1 MKSFIQKI
9 GGTSTLDSFRE
20 ILIGNNYSC
29 FAAFSYITDS
39 GVALIESS
47 LSEVLS
53 ERENNR
59 WLISFDYGRS
69 QPSAIRRLAGLG
81 NNQIR
86 VHDGISVVEAEGF
99 RPRISFHMKTAVTL
113 SPAGTPCKQL
123 VGSGNLSASG
133 LTCGIEAGCI
143 LDYTLTDVDGVAE
156 LIDTLEELWRQAT
169 PVEELIDLY
178 EENYSRFSQPILR
191 PQQGDA
197 LDNEP
202 SIFWIDVGYV
212 TRNRGPDRPGNQF
225 DLPRGAHIYLGLHR
239 VENPQLNSNLGLIKI
254 SAINGEVI
262 ERNLRFGN
270 NSMEKLTLPLPEQFG
285 YGAYDGKILTF
296 DVVGDEVKLDAFEHE
311 DFFRIY
317 GDCINSVHEM
327 NSGRR
332 YGTAQKP

>member
-9 GGTSTLDSFRE
+9 GRGSTLDNFRE
-20 ILIGNNYSC
+20 ILIENNYSC

-47 LSEVLS
+47 LRELLN
-53 ERENNR
+53 ERESNR

-69 QPSAIRRLAGLG
+69 QPSAIRRLAAFG

-86 VHDGISVVEAEGF
+86 VHDGIRVVESEGF
-99 RPRISFHMKTAVTL
+99 RPRVSFHMKTALTF
-113 SPAGTPCKQL
+113 SSTRTPHKQL

-133 LTCGIEAGCI
+133 LTFGIEAGCL
-143 LDYTLTDVDGVAE
+143 LDYTLADIDGTVE
-156 LIDTLEELWRQAT
+156 LIDTLEELWHQAT
-169 PVEELIDLY
+169 PVEDVIDLY
-178 EENYSRFSQPILR
+178 EENYSIFSQPTLS
-191 PQQGDA
+191 PQRESA

-202 SIFWIDVGYV
+202 SVFWIDVGYV
-212 TRNRGPDRPGNQF
+212 TRNRGINRPGNQF
-225 DLPRGAHIYLGLHR
+225 DLPRGAHVYLGLLE
-239 VENPQLNSNLGLIKI
+239 VENPELNSNLGLIKI
-254 SAINGEVI
+254 RAINGEVI

-270 NSMEKLTLPLPEQFG
+270 NSMEKLTLPLPEQYG

-296 DVVGDEVKLDAFEHE
+296 ELVDDEVKLDAFEHE

-317 GDCINSVHEM
+317 GDSINSFQEM

-332 YGTAQKP
+332 YGTAQKT

>member
-1 MKSFIQKI
+1 MKTFIQKL
-9 GGTSTLDSFRE
+9 GGKSTLDSFRE

-69 QPSAIRRLAGLG
+69 QPSAIRRLAGIG

-86 VHDGISVVEAEGF
+86 VHDGISVVESEGF
-99 RPRISFHMKTAVTL
+99 RPRISFHMKTALTL
-113 SPAGTPCKQL
+113 SSEGSPCKQL

-143 LDYTLTDVDGVAE
+143 LDYTLTDIEGTVE
-156 LIDTLEELWRQAT
+156 LADTLEGLWQQAT
-169 PVEELIDLY
+169 PVEEVIDLY
-178 EENYSRFSQPILR
+178 EENYYRFSQPTLR

-197 LDNEP
+197 LDNSH

-212 TRNRGPDRPGNQF
+212 TRNRGPDRAGNQF
-225 DLPRGAHIYLGLHR
+225 DLPRGAHIYLGLNR
-239 VENPQLNSNLGLIKI
+239 VENPELNSNLGLIKI
-254 SAINGEVI
+254 STLIGDVI

-285 YGAYDGKILTF
+285 YGSYDGKILTF
-296 DVVGDEVKLDAFEHE
+296 DVIGDEVKLDAFEHE

-317 GDCINSVHEM
+317 GDSIISVHEM

-332 YGTAQKP
+332 YGTAKKS